1 MTNKSKSTAAKASMQ
16 SAADAEIQTALQS
29 QTPFRAFWSA
39 FCENRGALVGLS
51 ILAIIILAAIFADF
65 IAPHSLS
72 EQYRDS
78 VRAQP
83 VFAGGSWKF
92 ILGTDGVGRDTLSR
106 LIYGA
111 RTSLFIA
118 LAVVVVSMFFGIA
131 LGLLAASTSVAVDVV
146 ISRVIESLMAFPS
159 LVLAVL
165 LVAVLGPG
173 LFSTIIAV
181 SIGYLPTYVRL
192 MRACAK
198 TELSKDYVTAAK
210 VMGVG
215 KFRLMV
221 RTILPNCMAPLIV
234 QAALGT
240 SGALLEAAALG
251 FLGFG
256 VQPPTP
262 EWGAMLADARE
273 FIRSDP
279 WIVTLPGLAILI
291 TVIAINLAGDGLRDA
306 LDPKLR
312 RS

>member
-1 MTNKSKSTAAKASMQ
+1 MTKATVETNGDGATKAVDPEAQ
-16 SAADAEIQTALQS
+16 ITLQS

-39 FCENRGALVGLS
+39 FCENRGALVGLG
-51 ILAIIILAAIFADF
+51 IIGLIVFAAVFADW

-78 VRAQP
+78 VRLPP

-92 ILGTDGVGRDTLSR
+92 LLGTDGVGRDTLSR

-111 RTSLFIA
+111 QTSLFIA
-118 LAVVVVSMFFGIA
+118 LAVVVVSMVFGIA
-131 LGLLAASTSVAVDVV
+131 LGLLAASTSVAVDVI
-146 ISRVIESLMAFPS
+146 ISRIIESLMAFPS

-165 LVAVLGPG
+165 LVAVMGPG

-221 RTILPNCMAPLIV
+221 RTVLPNCMAPLIV

-251 FLGFG
+251 FLALASSPRR
-256 VQPPTP
+256 QN
-262 EWGAMLADARE
+262 GARCWRMRASSFALN
-273 FIRSDP
+273 P

-291 TVIAINLAGDGLRDA
+291 TVLAINLAGDGLRDA